1 VCLVKKKYSASSKT
15 FLSLASFAACAGLVL
30 LSTSVWASDGV
41 GSVDRLPFVS
51 LGLCITLIGMV
62 VAQVQRAWWELSAL
76 LKPLRV
82 VGATI
87 ASIGVFMV
95 AFGATE
101 APPTAGELPW
111 LDSWQEALTKAETSQ
126 KTIMIDFQATWCA
139 ACHELESEVFHQPE
153 VSGRLRDEFVLVRV
167 DFDQDTDEVRM
178 LAEKFRVSGLPTV
191 GFASPD
197 GTVLER
203 PSFEGKI
210 PLGEFIQRI
219 DLAQEGVVAGKE
231 DTELARALKE
241 HGIWTALVLVFLAG
255 LMSSLTP
262 CVYPLIPIT
271 IGLFGARTA
280 ATRMQG
286 FRLSFVYVMGIVL
299 TYSVLG
305 VVAASAGSVFGGA
318 MQSPWVI
325 GAISLLFVVLGLGS
339 LGLFQMRLPA
349 ALQNRLGMVHGSGYW
364 GAFFMG
370 LVAGVIAAPCVGP
383 IVAGILLL
391 VAAEQDV
398 FLGFTLLATFA
409 FGMGQLFLILG
420 TFSSALARL
429 PKSGGWMDGVKTV
442 FGIVF
447 IGMGLYYG
455 RFLLPAVSSALKEVW
470 LYVA

>member
-1 VCLVKKKYSASSKT
+1 MCLVKKTYSVSSKT
-15 FLSLASFAACAGLVL
+15 FLNLASFLLSISLVL
-30 LSTSVWASDGV
+30 LSTSGWASDGV

-51 LGLCITLIGMV
+51 LGLCITLIGLV
-62 VAQVQRAWWELSAL
+62 VAQVHRAWWELSAL

-82 VGATI
+82 VGAAI
-87 ASIGVFMV
+87 ASVGVFMV

-111 LDSWQEALTKAETSQ
+111 LESWQDALTQADASQ
-126 KTIMIDFQATWCA
+126 KTIMIDFQAEWCA

-153 VSGRLRDEFVLVRV
+153 VSGRLRDDFILVRV
-167 DFDQDTDEVRM
+167 DLDQDTDEVRM

-197 GTVLER
+197 GSVLER

-210 PLGEFIQRI
+210 PLEEFIQRI

-231 DTELARALKE
+231 DTELARALNE

-305 VVAASAGSVFGGA
+305 VAAASAGSVFGGA

-325 GAISLLFVVLGLGS
+325 GAISLLFVILGLGS
-339 LGLFQMRLPA
+339 LGLFQVRLPT
-349 ALQNRLGMVHGSGYW
+349 ALQNRLGLVHGSGYW

-420 TFSSALARL
+420 TFSSALSRL

-455 RFLLPAVSSALKEVW
+455 RFLVPALSAALKDLW

>member
-1 VCLVKKKYSASSKT
+1 MCLVKKKYLASSKT
-15 FLSLASFAACAGLVL
+15 CLKLSSFALTAGLL
-30 LSTSVWASDGV
+30 LTSVSAWASDGL
-41 GSVDRLPFVS
+41 GAADRLPFVS
-51 LGLCITLIGMV
+51 LGLCIMLIGMV
-62 VAQVQRAWWELSAL
+62 VAQVQKAWWELSKL
-76 LKPLRV
+76 VRPMRV
-82 VGATI
+82 LGVAI
-87 ASIGVFMV
+87 ASVGVFMV

-101 APPTAGELPW
+101 APPTAGKLPW
-111 LDSWQEALTKAETSQ
+111 LASWEEAVRQAEASQ
-126 KTIMIDFQATWCA
+126 KTIMVDFQAEWCA
-139 ACHELESEVFHQPE
+139 ACHELEAEVFHQPE

-191 GFASPD
+191 GFASPN
-197 GTVLER
+197 GSVLER

-210 PLGEFIQRI
+210 GLEEFIQRI
-219 DLAQEGVVAGKE
+219 DLAQDGAVGGKE
-231 DTELARALKE
+231 DSELAKALDE
-241 HGIWTALVLVFLAG
+241 HGLWAALVLVFLAG

-271 IGLFGARTA
+271 IGLFGARSA
-280 ATRMQG
+280 ATRLQG
-286 FRLSFVYVMGIVL
+286 FRLSLVYVMGIVL

-339 LGLFQMRLPA
+339 LGLFQMRLPG
-349 ALQNRLGMVHGSGYW
+349 ALQNRLGLVKGTGYL
-364 GAFFMG
+364 GAFLMG

-398 FLGFTLLATFA
+398 FLGFALLATFA

-455 RFLLPAVSSALKEVW
+455 RFLFPAVSSAMKQIW
-470 LYVA
+470 LYVS

>member
-1 VCLVKKKYSASSKT
+1 MCLVKKKYSVSSKT
-15 FLSLASFAACAGLVL
+15 FRNLASFSLSVGLVL

-41 GSVDRLPFVS
+41 GSADRLPFVS
-51 LGLCITLIGMV
+51 LALCITLIGLV
-62 VAQVQRAWWELSAL
+62 VAQVHKAWWELSAL

-82 VGATI
+82 IGAAI
-87 ASIGVFMV
+87 ASVGVFMV

-111 LDSWQEALTKAETSQ
+111 LDSWQEALTRAEASH
-126 KTIMIDFQATWCA
+126 KTIMIDFQAEWCA

-167 DFDQDTDEVRM
+167 DFDQDTEEVRM

-191 GFASPD
+191 GFASPN
-197 GTVLER
+197 GAVLER

-210 PLGEFIQRI
+210 PLEEFIQRI
-219 DLAQEGVVAGKE
+219 DLAQEGIVAGKE
-231 DTELARALKE
+231 DTELARALRE

-271 IGLFGARTA
+271 IGLFGAKTA
-280 ATRMQG
+280 ATRMEG

-305 VVAASAGSVFGGA
+305 VMAASAGSVFGGA

-325 GAISLLFVVLGLGS
+325 GAISILFVVLGLGS

-349 ALQNRLGMVHGSGYW
+349 ALQNQLGLVHGSGYW

-455 RFLLPAVSSALKEVW
+455 RFLLPAVSSALKELW